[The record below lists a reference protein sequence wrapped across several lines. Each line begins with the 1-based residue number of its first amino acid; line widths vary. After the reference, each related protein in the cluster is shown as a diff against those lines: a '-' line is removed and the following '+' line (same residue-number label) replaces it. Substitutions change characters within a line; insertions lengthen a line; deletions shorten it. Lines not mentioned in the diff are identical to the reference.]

1 MVKDRRAW
9 GAAWWKYYHIS
20 EECMKAFL
28 IVGIPQWDQ
37 QAQQGILKVT
47 IDFAPLPKT
56 KKEKADQLEAL
67 QDESKTKLINV
78 LNSIQSKM

>member
-1 MVKDRRAW
+1 
-9 GAAWWKYYHIS
+9 
-20 EECMKAFL
+20 MKAIP

-37 QAQQGILKVT
+37 QVQQGILKVI

-56 KKEKADQLEAL
+56 KKFKKETADQLEAL
-67 QDESKTKLINV
+67 QDESKAKLINV